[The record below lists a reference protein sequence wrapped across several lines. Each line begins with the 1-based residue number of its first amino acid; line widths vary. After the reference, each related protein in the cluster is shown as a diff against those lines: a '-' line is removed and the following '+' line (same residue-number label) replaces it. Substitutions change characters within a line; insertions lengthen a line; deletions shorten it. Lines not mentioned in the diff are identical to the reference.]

1 MAQRTNVQ
9 RANDKNKK
17 ILLVEDNACLRE
29 IVSQILTDDYR
40 ITEAESG
47 EEAIEA
53 LQSKDFDLVITDLN
67 MGEVNGIEVLK
78 KAKALNPETM
88 VIIMTA
94 NHDVTYYH
102 EALELDACDYLLKPF
117 KLTELLE
124 RVSQCLRKRESTA
137 GKGKSIMHKTGSK
150 DTMVNV

>member
-9 RANDKNKK
+9 RAKDKNSK
-17 ILLVEDNACLRE
+17 ILLVEDNLCLRE
-29 IVSQILTDDYR
+29 IVCQILTDDYR

-67 MGEVNGIEVLK
+67 MGEVNGIQVLK
-78 KAKALNPETM
+78 KAKELNPETM

-94 NHDVTYYH
+94 NHDVTCYH
-102 EALELDACDYLLKPF
+102 EALGLDACGYLLKPF
-117 KLTELLE
+117 KLTDLLE

-137 GKGKSIMHKTGSK
+137 GNGKSIMHTSGSK
-150 DTMVNV
+150 DDRVNV